1 MHPDFWHERWQTRQI
16 GFHRERPH
24 PMLERWWP
32 TLDQLPGSRVYVP
45 LCGKSLDMVWLAV
58 RGHRVVGT
66 ELSPIAV
73 QEFFGEHGPA
83 APGVTQHGPFRR
95 HASGPFEILEG
106 DAFAVTPDLIGPVH
120 AAYDRAALFALPPE
134 LRQRHVDSIAALLPA
149 GSRSLVIVFQY
160 PQALKA
166 GPPFSVMPDEIER
179 LYGPHFTVQE
189 LERID
194 IIGESPKFAEAGIE
208 ALYEVAYRLER
219 R

>member
-1 MHPDFWHERWQTRQI
+1 MDPDFWHERWQTRQI
-16 GFHRERPH
+16 GFHQSRPH

-32 TLDQLPGSRVYVP
+32 AIDALPGSRVYVP
-45 LCGKSLDMVWLAV
+45 LCGKTLDMVWLAV

-66 ELSPIAV
+66 ELSAVAV
-73 QEFFGEHGPA
+73 QEFFGEQAA

-106 DAFAVTPDLIGPVH
+106 DAFLATAELLGPVR
-120 AAYDRAALFALPPE
+120 AAYDRAALVAMPPE
-134 LRQRHVDSIAALLPA
+134 LRPLYVESFASLLPPGSKALLIA
-149 GSRSLVIVFQY
+149 FEY

-166 GPPFSVMPDEIER
+166 GPPFAVLREEVEW
-179 LYGPHFTVQE
+179 LYGPHFEVQE

-194 IIGESPKFAEAGIE
+194 IIGESPKFAEAGVE
-208 ALYEVAYRLER
+208 ALFEVAYRLER